1 MSSLI
6 GKKIGMTRYFDDSG
20 QNVVVTVLEAGP
32 CYVTDLRTRE
42 KHGYDAVQLGFE
54 PVREKLITRPLMG
67 HFKRANVRPLRIL
80 KEFRNFD
87 GMNNLKLGDELRVN
101 LFSVGDLVS
110 VTGISKGKGFMGA
123 VKRHHFRGGPKTHG
137 QSDRHRAPG
146 SLGQSSYPSRV
157 YKGLRM
163 AGRMGN
169 EQVTIRNLRVIKVD
183 VEKNLLM
190 VKGAVPGR
198 NQNFVFIKK
207 QQA

>member
-87 GMNNLKLGDELRVN
+87 GINNLKLGDELRVN

>member
-6 GKKIGMTRYFDDSG
+6 GKKIGMTRYFDDHG

-32 CYVTDLRTRE
+32 CYVTELRTRE

-110 VTGISKGKGFMGA
+110 ITGISKGKGFMGA

-169 EQVTIRNLRVIKVD
+169 EQVTVRNLRVIKVD